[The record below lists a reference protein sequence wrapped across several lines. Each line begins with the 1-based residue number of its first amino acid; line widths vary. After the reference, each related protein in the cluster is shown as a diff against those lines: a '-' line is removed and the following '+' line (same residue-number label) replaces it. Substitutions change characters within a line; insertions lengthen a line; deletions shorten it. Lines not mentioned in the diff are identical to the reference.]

1 MKLVTE
7 TSKQAYKEIHQE
19 GIATTQKKHIFKV
32 VQEYYFKNG
41 VGISLREISLLKL
54 ILFCIINPSLLRP

>member
-19 GIATTQKKHIFKV
+19 GIATTQKKT
-32 VQEYYFKNG
+32 YF
-41 VGISLREISLLKL
+41 
-54 ILFCIINPSLLRP
+54 